1 MKKRFTLFLLTFLSV
16 SLFSKTEILQ
26 HSDKTI
32 QLNFQLPEI
41 NQEQISIGEKNYTR
55 LSYPGNQYLI
65 EDKAPLIPYSLNR
78 IAIPPGAAAK
88 VQFQINEQ
96 NEIQQIDLLP
106 LSIVSGM
113 KEIAALQLNEDIYN
127 SPAAYPGPIVE
138 ISAPY
143 IYRNMQV
150 VDLKIYP
157 VQFYPLDKR
166 VQIFKKISIQIN
178 LSGGTS
184 LTGNAVFSSTE
195 KGFMKEHI
203 LNYEQAQ
210 NWVAPLHQ
218 TYNRSQRSQRIL
230 ANYDFSSGSWYKIP
244 ITAEGIYQISGEFLR
259 SQGVNISNINTDQI
273 QMFNYG
279 GAPLSYNINDSIPA
293 DLNEIAIQVTDNNGN
308 GILNEND
315 VIYFYGLGINGWQ
328 IIPTSTNPHPWESY
342 HSPYATKNYYLLTF
356 NQNVGKR
363 IPVTSSIQMDNPL
376 LPAGFMDHYH
386 FEEDHIN
393 LMQSGTDWYWVRLS
407 GRNDQETINFT
418 LPQNIAPGK
427 MKIFLR
433 FKGASSL
440 FYDDPHNFHDTL
452 DVSINGLKIF
462 GNIRLDNDNFKNV
475 EAEFDDIVAIHG
487 GSNELFI
494 VQNGNQEGASV
505 AFDYFEIYFQ
515 RPLQAENN
523 YLKINSLL
531 GTSPTEFQIGNLSNS
546 GNKIWDITQF
556 SNVKEITPLQNG
568 STVIFQDQAA
578 QQMAKEYFVFSNSAV
593 KTVQEI
599 EQIENTPNLRDPS
612 RKGKLIIIVP
622 DEFYEEAE
630 ALETF
635 HESQLPNPIETERI
649 KLSEIYREFSSCV
662 PDPTA
667 IRNFIK
673 YTYNNWRS
681 SADAYPEYVML
692 LGDGSY
698 DYRKIS
704 LENYTNR
711 IPTFQIV
718 GANELDS
725 RESDQY
731 YVALSSNMSLGN
743 LDPVLAIGRVPVNS
757 INELDIFIDK
767 VTHYGQSYLNNTQ
780 DNGWQNTLTFVADD
794 QFGSGSGEWFH
805 LTDTESLI
813 RGYVPDKFDIRKI
826 YLVEYETQAGGLS
839 RVKPLATE
847 AFINQL
853 NRGTLMINFFGHGNP
868 DTWAHEQLFVRSRD
882 LSKINN
888 VGKLPLW
895 IAATCD
901 WARFDDP
908 DRNSL
913 AEEMI
918 WLKDMGGIGVI
929 AASRPVYAGPNK
941 VFVDAFYH
949 SLFNNKSN
957 TLPSQILGYG
967 MLDALQGSQN
977 YQKFGL
983 FGDPSMKLADPKH
996 LITITSVTPDT
1007 LKALSTAKIE
1017 AQITDVS
1024 GNPLNNFQGDAV
1036 IRVFDTKDSL
1046 TANNATIR
1054 YTKQEKGIFKGL
1066 VSVTNGKLT
1075 GQFIIPK
1082 SIKYDNVPS
1091 GRISIYAWSED
1102 NGDANGY
1109 RGDLNL
1115 FGTESLTDNQGPIVD
1130 FYFEGQDDFFDGD
1143 YISTQPTMIVRLSDS
1158 SGINLTQEVGH
1169 RIELSI
1175 DGNIKKDVTEYFVYD
1190 KDSYQS
1196 GQLRYTLPALSPGNH
1211 SLTISAWDN
1220 VNNLSE
1226 REVNFRT
1233 IQLNELALEQ
1243 VVNYPNPFEEDTHF
1257 TFQFQSPTGFGD
1269 VKIKIYT
1276 VTGRLIQ
1283 ELEGIAQPGFNK
1295 LYWDGRDRDGD
1306 KLANGVYL
1314 YKIIVDDGQHK
1325 IEKIEKLAVLR

>member
-1 MKKRFTLFLLTFLSV
+1 M
-16 SLFSKTEILQ
+16 
-26 HSDKTI
+26 
-32 QLNFQLPEI
+32 
-41 NQEQISIGEKNYTR
+41 
-55 LSYPGNQYLI
+55 
-65 EDKAPLIPYSLNR
+65 
-78 IAIPPGAAAK
+78 
-88 VQFQINEQ
+88 
-96 NEIQQIDLLP
+96 
-106 LSIVSGM
+106 
-113 KEIAALQLNEDIYN
+113 
-127 SPAAYPGPIVE
+127 
-138 ISAPY
+138 
-143 IYRNMQV
+143 
-150 VDLKIYP
+150 
-157 VQFYPLDKR
+157 
-166 VQIFKKISIQIN
+166 
-178 LSGGTS
+178 
-184 LTGNAVFSSTE
+184 
-195 KGFMKEHI
+195 
-203 LNYEQAQ
+203 
-210 NWVAPLHQ
+210 
-218 TYNRSQRSQRIL
+218 
-230 ANYDFSSGSWYKIP
+230 
-244 ITAEGIYQISGEFLR
+244 
-259 SQGVNISNINTDQI
+259 
-273 QMFNYG
+273 
-279 GAPLSYNINDSIPA
+279 
-293 DLNEIAIQVTDNNGN
+293 
-308 GILNEND
+308 
-315 VIYFYGLGINGWQ
+315 
-328 IIPTSTNPHPWESY
+328 
-342 HSPYATKNYYLLTF
+342 
-356 NQNVGKR
+356 
-363 IPVTSSIQMDNPL
+363 
-376 LPAGFMDHYH
+376 
-386 FEEDHIN
+386 
-393 LMQSGTDWYWVRLS
+393 
-407 GRNDQETINFT
+407 
-418 LPQNIAPGK
+418 
-427 MKIFLR
+427 
-433 FKGASSL
+433 
-440 FYDDPHNFHDTL
+440 
-452 DVSINGLKIF
+452 
-462 GNIRLDNDNFKNV
+462 
-475 EAEFDDIVAIHG
+475 
-487 GSNELFI
+487 
-494 VQNGNQEGASV
+494 
-505 AFDYFEIYFQ
+505 
-515 RPLQAENN
+515 
-523 YLKINSLL
+523 
-531 GTSPTEFQIGNLSNS
+531 
-546 GNKIWDITQF
+546 
-556 SNVKEITPLQNG
+556 
-568 STVIFQDQAA
+568 
-578 QQMAKEYFVFSNSAV
+578 
-593 KTVQEI
+593 
-599 EQIENTPNLRDPS
+599 
-612 RKGKLIIIVP
+612 
-622 DEFYEEAE
+622 
-630 ALETF
+630 
-635 HESQLPNPIETERI
+635 
-649 KLSEIYREFSSCV
+649 

-673 YTYNNWRS
+673 YAYNNWRS

-718 GANELDS
+718 GADELDS

-794 QFGSGSGEWFH
+794 QIGSGTGEWFH

-813 RGYVPDKFDIRKI
+813 RNYVPDKFDIRKI

-908 DRNSL
+908 DRNSM

-957 TLPSQILGYG
+957 TLPSKILGYS

-1046 TANNATIR
+1046 AANNGTIR

-1109 RGDLNL
+1109 RGDLSL